1 MVLECDL
8 CWGASS
14 AIGWLIRGFIGNEWN
29 YWKILSLLN
38 IQPYRGK
45 YCSDSRGWILRGA
58 YRTIDF
64 SCAAKRRNI
73 NEIPS
78 IIPIVFP
85 LITGKLNITYTHMNM
100 CKFTY
105 KCMLLFSS
113 FLKSDFFFFDDVFS
127 FQCEEWPRTKT
138 CACLYFRSQIFTE

>member
-1 MVLECDL
+1 MILECDL
-8 CWGASS
+8 CWDASS
-14 AIGWLIRGFIGNEWN
+14 AVGWLIRGFIGNEWN

-45 YCSDSRGWILRGA
+45 YCSDSGGWILRGA

-85 LITGKLNITYTHMNM
+85 LITGKLNITYTHMIYASLCTNT
-100 CKFTY
+100 CYF
-105 KCMLLFSS
+105 
-113 FLKSDFFFFDDVFS
+113 FLPFFISGKWFFFWR
-127 FQCEEWPRTKT
+127 C
-138 CACLYFRSQIFTE
+138 IFLPTWRM